1 MIWFISFLIETET
14 EWNYVIPLDLGHES
28 DWIDLLFQVGF
39 SMQLG
44 RNIIRKCI
52 EQIVFEV
59 NWLNGYA
66 SVSWKWGYY
75 FEDGSNKHPCLWSSG
90 FCFSHTMVS
99 LMKILV
105 MACRNQKH

>member
-1 MIWFISFLIETET
+1 M
-14 EWNYVIPLDLGHES
+14 IPLDLGHES

-52 EQIVFEV
+52 ERIVFEV

-66 SVSWKWGYY
+66 SVSW
-75 FEDGSNKHPCLWSSG
+75 
-90 FCFSHTMVS
+90 
-99 LMKILV
+99 
-105 MACRNQKH
+105 